1 MKPDEVFI
9 GNDDVSVTSSLYGTD
24 ISVFSNFTEEEIED
38 EPEEVTESWR
48 VMADAFRTDNETK
61 GAFEAHEREFDTM
74 RAVMYF
80 LMMNYTVKDGVVIAD
95 KVSTLD
101 RTEVMMMN
109 YAIPTSH
116 TEAEESDV
124 NKN

>member
-1 MKPDEVFI
+1 MCFADMKPDEVFV
-9 GNDDVSVTSSLYGTD
+9 GNDDVSVASSLYGTD
-24 ISVFSNFTEEEIED
+24 ISVFSNFSEEEIEE

-48 VMADAFRTDNETK
+48 QMADAFRTDKETK

-80 LMMNYTVKDGVVIAD
+80 LMMNYTVKDGVVVSD
-95 KVSTLD
+95 KVSATD
-101 RTEVMMMN
+101 RAEV
-109 YAIPTSH
+109 
-116 TEAEESDV
+116 EEFDT

>member
-1 MKPDEVFI
+1 MCFVEMKPDEVFV

-24 ISVFSNFTEEEIED
+24 ISVFSNFPEEEIEEED
-38 EPEEVTESWR
+38 PEEVTESWKA
-48 VMADAFRTDNETK
+48 MADAFRTNNETK

-80 LMMNYTVKDGVVIAD
+80 LMMNYTVKDGVVVTD
-95 KVSTLD
+95 KVSAVD
-101 RTEVMMMN
+101 RAEV
-109 YAIPTSH
+109 
-116 TEAEESDV
+116 EEFD